1 MTLKEIEREF
11 GIEYC
16 KLYQGL
22 AYAGLLVRHRKN
34 ADYDP
39 DMVLRACDEYCE
51 MRVMKLQA
59 KIGEFNWVRNKIR
72 DFLGNGFTESPPR
85 QV

>member
-11 GIEYC
+11 GIEYS
-16 KLYQGL
+16 KLYNGL

-34 ADYDP
+34 VSYDP
-39 DMVLRACDEYCE
+39 DMVLRACDEYCY
-51 MRVMKLQA
+51 MRAMQIQEKM
-59 KIGEFNWVRNKIR
+59 GEFNWVRNKIR
-72 DFLGNGFTESPPR
+72 DFQENGLTESLPR